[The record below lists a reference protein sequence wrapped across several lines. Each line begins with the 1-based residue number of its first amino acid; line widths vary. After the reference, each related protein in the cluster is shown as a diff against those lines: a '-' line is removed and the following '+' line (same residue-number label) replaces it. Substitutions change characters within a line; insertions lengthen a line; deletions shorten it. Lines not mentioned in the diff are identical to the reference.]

1 MTVLSTWLEISTCY
15 KESRPSMLR
24 PLFIN
29 GGVRQTWPAWTIVFA
44 GAALVVAHSLDPNST
59 YRALA
64 TFGGVILFILAVF
77 LIKDRALA
85 WNFQVYYQQHRLD
98 KLPFFR
104 REEHLRYAI
113 FLETLQAR
121 KKTAAEVKDL
131 LRIVETAEDPGKPSL
146 TSQNLIIVTLL
157 GALVTVSANLLTKTA
172 IWEANKG
179 LIFLLPILLGLYITW
194 LIIDITKHNQH
205 RSRLIIRAL
214 ERAHYDIK
222 LKEQTESCKINSKQP
237 DNNTNDG

>member
-1 MTVLSTWLEISTCY
+1 MTVLSTWVEISTCY

-29 GGVRQTWPAWTIVFA
+29 GGVRQTWPAWTIVFS
-44 GAALVVAHSLDPNST
+44 GAALIMAHSLDPNST

-64 TFGGVILFILAVF
+64 TFGGVILFTLALF
-77 LIKDRALA
+77 LIKERALA
-85 WNFQVYYQQHRLD
+85 WNFQAYYQRHNLD

-104 REEHLRYAI
+104 REEQLRYAI
-113 FLETLQAR
+113 FLETLQAQ
-121 KKTAAEVKDL
+121 KKTATEIKDL
-131 LRIVETAEDPGKPSL
+131 LEIVETAEDPSKPSL
-146 TSQNLIIVTLL
+146 ASQNLIIATLL

-172 IWEANKG
+172 IWKANKG
-179 LIFLLPILLGLYITW
+179 IIFLLPILLGLYITW

-205 RSRLIIRAL
+205 RSQLIIRAL

-222 LKEQTESCKINSKQP
+222 LKEQTKSCKTNSEHPK
-237 DNNTNDG
+237 NNTNHG